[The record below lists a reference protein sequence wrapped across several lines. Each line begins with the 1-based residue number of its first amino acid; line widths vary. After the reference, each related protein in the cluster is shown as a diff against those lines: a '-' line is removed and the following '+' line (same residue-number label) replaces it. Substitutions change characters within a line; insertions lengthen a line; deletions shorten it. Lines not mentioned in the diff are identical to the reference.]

1 MTCPTRCEI
10 VALII
15 VNSVEK
21 ADRAQLD
28 ELDALFCNMQIQK
41 RMDTDFFRVSL
52 EQPLSLIGRIIH
64 SSRCIAVFEILR

>member
-15 VNSVEK
+15 VNSVER

-28 ELDALFCNMQIQK
+28 ELDALVCNMQIQK
-41 RMDTDFFRVSL
+41 RMDTDFF
-52 EQPLSLIGRIIH
+52 
-64 SSRCIAVFEILR
+64 VFL

>member
-28 ELDALFCNMQIQK
+28 ELDALVCNMQIQK

-52 EQPLSLIGRIIH
+52 EQPLSIIGRIIVLD
-64 SSRCIAVFEILR
+64 A